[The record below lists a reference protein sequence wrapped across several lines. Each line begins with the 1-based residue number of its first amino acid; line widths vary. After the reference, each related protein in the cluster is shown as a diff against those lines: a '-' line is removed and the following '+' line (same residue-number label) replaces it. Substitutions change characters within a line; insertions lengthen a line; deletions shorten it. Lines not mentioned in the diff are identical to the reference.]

1 MLNQADIAR
10 IRSCDLNLL
19 LCLAVLIE
27 EQSVSR
33 SAERL
38 GLSQPAMSQNLKK
51 LHKLFDEPLFVK
63 QGQGI
68 AATDKALKLYQPLH
82 QWLQLS
88 SRLLLQKPFL
98 PEEASGKIRF
108 SLVADVAEAFV
119 PRLLERLM
127 VDAPNVELE
136 FIHKPSDIFSMLES
150 GELDLA
156 VGGVEMPPPN
166 IYGRRT
172 TRERYLVFFSP
183 NHPIAKQPSP
193 GIEDVFEWDHARFS
207 ASNLIEQQ
215 IDLLAQELGLGR
227 KCSFSC
233 SSILVL
239 QQSLKAGRHLAFL
252 PERFLARSEG
262 LQHLALAEIPAI
274 EGMLYWHAR
283 VHKDPLIQWFKDLC
297 IELTKD
303 MIAEGQLPQS

>member
-10 IRSCDLNLL
+10 IRQCDLNLL

-68 AATDKALKLYQPLH
+68 AATDKAVKLYQPLH

-108 SLVADVAEAFV
+108 SMVADVAEVFV
-119 PRLLERLM
+119 PKLLERLM
-127 VDAPNVELE
+127 EEAPNVELE
-136 FIHKPSDIFSMLES
+136 FIHKPADIFSMLEA
-150 GELDLA
+150 GDLDIA
-156 VGGVEMPPPN
+156 AGGVEVPPPN

-172 TRERYLVFFSP
+172 SREDYYVFFSP
-183 NHPIAKQPSP
+183 EHPLAQLRNP
-193 GIEDVFEWDHARFS
+193 GFADLFAFEQARYG
-207 ASNLIEQQ
+207 ASNLSEQQ
-215 IDLLAQELGLGR
+215 IDMLAQEQGLNR
-227 KCSFSC
+227 NVSFTS

-239 QQSLKAGRHLAFL
+239 LQALKAGRHLAFL
-252 PERFLARSEG
+252 PERMIKRSQG
-262 LQHLALAEIPAI
+262 LQHLAVDGIPAV

-297 IELTKD
+297 LELSNQ
-303 MIAEGQLPQS
+303 MIADGHFPQS